1 MTTYAYNPH
10 TGELIQS
17 LVIADWMG
25 TTTVEPPAHDSA
37 TESCIWDGDAWE
49 VRAAT
54 QTPIEDRRATRWEQ
68 VKVERTRRENGGV
81 QLGGHWFQTDADSRI
96 RFMRLDAKASSAL
109 AAGGTPSTVL
119 TVGGQ
124 DLHWKTEENELVPM
138 TAGLAQSIATAIE
151 NLDAAAFARGEAL
164 RAQVNASDSPESI
177 DITTG
182 WPLVFGD
189 L

>member
-1 MTTYAYNPH
+1 MYALTDNKL
-10 TGELIQS
+10 TIRR
-17 LVIADWMG
+17 IADNAYIPVDQANRAYQEYLVWLVAG
-25 TTTVEPPAHDSA
+25 NTPAPLDVASID
-37 TESCIWDGDAWE
+37 ER
-49 VRAAT
+49 RAAVWL
-54 QTPIEDRRATRWEQ
+54 QI
-68 VKVERTRRENGGV
+68 KSERTRRENGGV